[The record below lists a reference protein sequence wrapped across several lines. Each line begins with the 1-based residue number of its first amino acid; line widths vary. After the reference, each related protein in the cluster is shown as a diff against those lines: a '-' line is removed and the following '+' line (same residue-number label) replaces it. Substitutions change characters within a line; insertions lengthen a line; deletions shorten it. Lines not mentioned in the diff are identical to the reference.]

1 MALCIH
7 MTQKARTMA
16 NQQTQTIES
25 SLGSCK
31 FYLIKSEAVAIPF
44 RYQCLSQVNY
54 LKAILKHVFFYC
66 TPEGYLSPIFYI
78 VFSASSEGKKKVGL
92 CL

>member
-1 MALCIH
+1 MNFQEHMALCIH

-16 NQQTQTIES
+16 NQQTQTTES

-31 FYLIKSEAVAIPF
+31 FYLMKSEAVAIPF

-54 LKAILKHVFFYC
+54 LKAILKHVFF
-66 TPEGYLSPIFYI
+66 TARLKGIYLLSFI
-78 VFSASSEGKKKVGL
+78 SSFLHQVRL